1 MREIYT
7 VFDLETTG
15 LDPTKDQITEIA
27 AIRTDLIREY
37 GRLDVRITKNSG
49 TKLTPEII
57 NLTGINESMMRGGIP
72 EELAI
77 PLLACFMSGS
87 IVVAHHAPFDLS
99 FLARYLVEPSS
110 FVCTRVLSKLVEPG
124 ESASLAAVAERRGIE
139 LTGHHRALADVEATV
154 KIFQQLKAE
163 ADTLGIRYYNVL
175 INDEERPLTYIPKL
189 AKVIDKTK
197 GEIVSR
203 KN

>member
-7 VFDLETTG
+7 IFDLETTG
-15 LDPTKDQITEIA
+15 LDPTIDQITEIA
-27 AIRTDLIREY
+27 AIRTDLVREY
-37 GRLDVRITKNSG
+37 GRLDIRITKNSG
-49 TKLTPEII
+49 TKLTPEIV
-57 NLTGINESMMRGGIP
+57 NLTGINESMMRGGVP
-72 EELAI
+72 EPLAI
-77 PLLACFMSGS
+77 MLLSCFMSGT
-87 IVVAHHAPFDLS
+87 IVVAHHAPFDLA
-99 FLARYLVEPSS
+99 FLARYQFEPDS
-110 FVCTRVLSKLVEPG
+110 FVCTRALSKLVEPN

-139 LTGHHRALADVEATV
+139 LTGHHRAMNDVEAAV

-163 ADTLGIRYYNVL
+163 ADALGIKYYNVL

-203 KN
+203 KQ

>member
-37 GRLDVRITKNSG
+37 GRLDIRITKNSG
-49 TKLTPEII
+49 TKLTPEIV
-57 NLTGINESMMRGGIP
+57 NLTGISESMMRGGVP
-72 EELAI
+72 EPVAI
-77 PLLACFMSGS
+77 MLLSCFMSGT
-87 IVVAHHAPFDLS
+87 IVVAHHAPFDLA
-99 FLARYLVEPSS
+99 FLARYQFEPDS
-110 FVCTRVLSKLVEPG
+110 FVCTRALSKLVESD
-124 ESASLAAVAERRGIE
+124 ESASLASVAERRGIE
-139 LTGHHRALADVEATV
+139 LTGHHRAMNDVEATV
-154 KIFQQLKAE
+154 KVFQQMKAE
-163 ADTLGIRYYNVL
+163 ADALGIKYYNVL

-203 KN
+203 K

>member
-37 GRLDVRITKNSG
+37 GRLDIRITKNSG
-49 TKLTPEII
+49 TKLTPEIV
-57 NLTGINESMMRGGIP
+57 NLTGISESMMRGGVP
-72 EELAI
+72 EPVAI
-77 PLLACFMSGS
+77 MLLSCFMSGT
-87 IVVAHHAPFDLS
+87 IVVAHHAPFDLA
-99 FLARYLVEPSS
+99 FLARYQFEPDS
-110 FVCTRVLSKLVEPG
+110 FVCTRALSKLVESD
-124 ESASLAAVAERRGIE
+124 ESASLASVAERRGIE
-139 LTGHHRALADVEATV
+139 LTGHHRAMNDVEATV
-154 KIFQQLKAE
+154 KVFQQMKAE
-163 ADTLGIRYYNVL
+163 ADALGIKYYNVL

-203 KN
+203 KQ